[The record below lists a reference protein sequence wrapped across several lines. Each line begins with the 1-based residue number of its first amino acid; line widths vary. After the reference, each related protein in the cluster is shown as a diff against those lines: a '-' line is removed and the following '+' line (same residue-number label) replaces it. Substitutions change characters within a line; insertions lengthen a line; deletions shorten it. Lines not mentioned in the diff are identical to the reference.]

1 MSIAQPNKDRK
12 HFHITDNTQG
22 VLTLRFMPI
31 PVNIEQLL
39 GATSIESSRIEYK
52 KGWNPDA
59 IYRTICAFAN
69 DIDNTGGGYIIIGV
83 EERNGRPIRPVKG
96 LSLEEIEPIERE
108 MIGFNNLIR
117 PIYYP
122 RTSIEDVDGK
132 KVLVIWVPGGPSRPY
147 KVPDEVTA
155 KQKKHNFY
163 IRYNSSSIIAKGE
176 FEKELIELTNQIP
189 FDDRV
194 NMQAS
199 LKDISKTLVRDFLVK
214 TKSRLA
220 DSIEESKFSDIL
232 QQMDLVAGPPEAMMP
247 KKHCTDDVFGQS
259 VQILS
264 VYTGG
269 HCSISERKTA
279 GSVQFH
285 RSSTNQGACGLDD
298 QRSNDLSAHK
308 YNKRAGN
315 QA

>member
-1 MSIAQPNKDRK
+1 MGLRKKESVKPIPSISVKDSAKTLSLCMSIAQPNKDRK

-122 RTSIEDVDGK
+122 RTSIEDVE
-132 KVLVIWVPGGPSRPY
+132 R
-147 KVPDEVTA
+147 
-155 KQKKHNFY
+155 N
-163 IRYNSSSIIAKGE
+163 II
-176 FEKELIELTNQIP
+176 
-189 FDDRV
+189 
-194 NMQAS
+194 
-199 LKDISKTLVRDFLVK
+199 
-214 TKSRLA
+214 
-220 DSIEESKFSDIL
+220 
-232 QQMDLVAGPPEAMMP
+232 
-247 KKHCTDDVFGQS
+247 
-259 VQILS
+259 
-264 VYTGG
+264 
-269 HCSISERKTA
+269 SISATILLP
-279 GSVQFH
+279 S
-285 RSSTNQGACGLDD
+285 
-298 QRSNDLSAHK
+298 
-308 YNKRAGN
+308 
-315 QA
+315 

>member
-163 IRYNSSSIIAKGE
+163 IRYNSSS
-176 FEKELIELTNQIP
+176 
-189 FDDRV
+189 
-194 NMQAS
+194 M
-199 LKDISKTLVRDFLVK
+199 
-214 TKSRLA
+214 
-220 DSIEESKFSDIL
+220 
-232 QQMDLVAGPPEAMMP
+232 MDLVAGPPVAMMP
-247 KKHCTDDVFGQS
+247 KKTLH
-259 VQILS
+259 
-264 VYTGG
+264 
-269 HCSISERKTA
+269 
-279 GSVQFH
+279 
-285 RSSTNQGACGLDD
+285 
-298 QRSNDLSAHK
+298 
-308 YNKRAGN
+308 
-315 QA
+315 

>member
-122 RTSIEDVDGK
+122 RTSPLKMSTERKCLSSGCPEGQATLTK
-132 KVLVIWVPGGPSRPY
+132 CLMKSRPN
-147 KVPDEVTA
+147 KR
-155 KQKKHNFY
+155 N
-163 IRYNSSSIIAKGE
+163 II
-176 FEKELIELTNQIP
+176 
-189 FDDRV
+189 
-194 NMQAS
+194 
-199 LKDISKTLVRDFLVK
+199 
-214 TKSRLA
+214 
-220 DSIEESKFSDIL
+220 
-232 QQMDLVAGPPEAMMP
+232 
-247 KKHCTDDVFGQS
+247 
-259 VQILS
+259 
-264 VYTGG
+264 
-269 HCSISERKTA
+269 SISATILLP
-279 GSVQFH
+279 S
-285 RSSTNQGACGLDD
+285 
-298 QRSNDLSAHK
+298 
-308 YNKRAGN
+308 
-315 QA
+315 

>member
-59 IYRTICAFAN
+59 SYRTICAFAN

-83 EERNGRPIRPVKG
+83 EERNGRPIRPVKD

-247 KKHCTDDVFGQS
+247 KNIALMMFSDNPSKFFPYTQVDIV
-259 VQILS
+259 
-264 VYTGG
+264 VYPKGKLQDPSNFIEVPPIKGPVDWMINEGITGTTNLM
-269 HCSISERKTA
+269 S
-279 GSVQFH
+279 
-285 RSSTNQGACGLDD
+285 RSRLP
-298 QRSNDLSAHK
+298 
-308 YNKRAGN
+308 
-315 QA
+315 